1 MHVICMKM
9 YLSLFSK
16 FAKSFNLSSSFSFP
30 IWSKLV
36 TSSIGWR
43 CCPNIFP
50 KQPKPSF
57 YSLQFYSRDLRPI
70 LILSKRSLAIFFI
83 QKIHNIRIRWN
94 FYHHQAFFIIF
105 VYFLVYVFFIF
116 SKYGMIYMYFKGW
129 RLTDSLL
136 MADMSKVYIMR
147 RGWTLCLDGIGLA
160 ISRSQVGQVRSP
172 GHGYRTVDGRPVDGQ
187 PPILNWGGLLWLK
200 SDRSTSL
207 DWSKWK
213 GQKGKW
219 SF

>member
-1 MHVICMKM
+1 MSNFDKQISLYMLHVICMKM

-36 TSSIGWR
+36 TSSIGCR

-57 YSLQFYSRDLRPI
+57 YSLQFYARDLRPI

-94 FYHHQAFFIIF
+94 FYHHQAFLIIF
-105 VYFLVYVFFIF
+105 VYFLFMCFSYSQSMEWFICILRDDDWLIVSWWLTCRRCISWDEGGHYV
-116 SKYGMIYMYFKGW
+116 STG
-129 RLTDSLL
+129 
-136 MADMSKVYIMR
+136 
-147 RGWTLCLDGIGLA
+147 LD
-160 ISRSQVGQVRSP
+160 
-172 GHGYRTVDGRPVDGQ
+172 
-187 PPILNWGGLLWLK
+187 
-200 SDRSTSL
+200 
-207 DWSKWK
+207 
-213 GQKGKW
+213 
-219 SF
+219 